1 MVSLLRRVAIDITPL
16 QRSKDFRRIWIGLL
30 FAGAGFHFTV
40 VASFVQV
47 YELTG
52 SNTAVGFV
60 GLVGLAGIVVGIVL
74 GGTFIDA
81 VDRRTT
87 LMWSQV

>member
-40 VASFVQV
+40 VASFVQ
-47 YELTG
+47 ECLLRSTG
-52 SNTAVGFV
+52 
-60 GLVGLAGIVVGIVL
+60 
-74 GGTFIDA
+74 
-81 VDRRTT
+81 
-87 LMWSQV
+87 MPPPP